1 MGFLSVLSFAH
12 KLVAERLQPG
22 GLAIDATAGTGAD
35 TLFLARTAGA
45 RGRVFAF
52 DIQEEA
58 LQMTRQ
64 RLAGEAAGRLADV
77 SLILGSHD
85 KMRKHIPP
93 ACHGRIAAV
102 MFNLGYLPSP
112 TSDKG
117 VITSPGST
125 VPALD
130 AALELLAPGGIIS
143 VVVYPGHEGGSCE
156 AEAVEAWASSL
167 PRTAAQAV
175 MYRGLQRHDAPYLIA
190 LERRKTV

>member
-12 KLVAERLQPG
+12 KLAAERLQPG

-35 TLFLARTAGA
+35 TLFLARTTGP

-64 RLAGEAAGRLADV
+64 RLAGETAGQLADV
-77 SLILGSHD
+77 SLILSSHD
-85 KMRKHIPP
+85 KMKEHIPSD
-93 ACHGRIAAV
+93 CHGRIAAV
-102 MFNLGYLPSP
+102 MFNLGYLPSS

-117 VITSPGST
+117 IITSPGST
-125 VPALD
+125 IPALN
-130 AALELLAPGGIIS
+130 AALELLAPGGIIT

-156 AEAVEAWASSL
+156 AKAVEAWASSL
-167 PRTAAQAV
+167 PRTTAQTV
-175 MYRGLQRHDAPYLIA
+175 MYRGLQRNDAPYLIA